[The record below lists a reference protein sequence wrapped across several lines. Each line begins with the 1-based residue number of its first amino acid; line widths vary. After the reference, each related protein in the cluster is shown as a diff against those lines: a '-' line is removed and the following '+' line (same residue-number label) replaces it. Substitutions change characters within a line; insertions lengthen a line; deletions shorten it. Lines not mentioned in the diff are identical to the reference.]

1 MWCKSGKKKTLS
13 ALPACWKRSSLN
25 ILGIKRRLL
34 LAEHLRE
41 QTNRSP
47 GFWRPSYHTG
57 EASAAFTNIR
67 NPVFIGWQFNLLT
80 RGKSPFKTLVS
91 KSNKWLKALSGCGA
105 FPLMQRDVG
114 HREATERLSD
124 DCIIQMQFSLS
135 LCLFLWVC
143 VCVQLNGKNDHR
155 SASRQPYVFE
165 HFVSLRLSRS
175 HCELPEQTA
184 RQHSAGRRSGKHARL
199 NRKYSA
205 GSGLIAVWA
214 GDTRE
219 ELANTCVF
227 EGQTVRKA
235 ELPWGIWQ
243 WSLHNADGLHKKA
256 QREKITLHETKV
268 LFPAPLRLEHNGFLR
283 I

>member
-135 LCLFLWVC
+135 LCLFLC
-143 VCVQLNGKNDHR
+143 VCVRLNGENDHR
-155 SASRQPYVFE
+155 SASRQPYVF
-165 HFVSLRLSRS
+165 
-175 HCELPEQTA
+175 
-184 RQHSAGRRSGKHARL
+184 
-199 NRKYSA
+199 
-205 GSGLIAVWA
+205 
-214 GDTRE
+214 
-219 ELANTCVF
+219 
-227 EGQTVRKA
+227 
-235 ELPWGIWQ
+235 
-243 WSLHNADGLHKKA
+243 
-256 QREKITLHETKV
+256 
-268 LFPAPLRLEHNGFLR
+268 
-283 I
+283 